1 MPPRTPDGDA
11 PRHPRV
17 LIASMRLPVTAKVRD
32 GRLEVQASVGGLA
45 TGLRGL
51 HGPGKGTW
59 IGWAGLADEE
69 LAGHE
74 GTLRDELQRRACL
87 GVGLPRVEMEGFYDE
102 YANGV
107 LWPTLH
113 DQAVRV
119 PLDPV
124 GWRAYMAANARFADA
139 IVAAAQPGDAIWVH
153 DYQLCLVPALV
164 RRQLPEARIGFFLH
178 VPFPAPDTFD
188 VLPQRRA
195 LLAGICGADL
205 VGVHTHGYLRHFVDA
220 CQRAGIGT
228 PGPESLVVGTRTVR
242 VGVFPLGIEPA
253 RFETAAEKPAVATRV
268 AALRASAPPITLLG
282 VDRLDYTKGIPR
294 RLLAYERLLEHHPE
308 LHGRVQFVQLA
319 VPSRDG
325 VRAYRRFREEVEQ
338 QVGRINGRFGRPDW
352 SPLHYVHRSVP
363 LDELVALYRA
373 ADVLLVT
380 PIRDGLNLVC
390 KEYCAART
398 DEGGALVLSEFA
410 GAADE
415 LAGALR
421 VNPYDVDATAAAIH
435 RAITMPDAERRA
447 RMRLLR
453 ERVRTHDVVRW
464 ADDFLDTLE
473 AIPRDEAR
481 PLDEEAWPLVVT
493 ELRAAPL
500 LRLLL
505 DYDGTLV
512 SFTRDPGAAVP
523 DAALL
528 DLLARLAAHP
538 GTEVHLV
545 SGRRHEELEQWFGAL
560 PVALHGEHGLWSRPR
575 GGTTWRSTASADGPT
590 LATASAILERFAER
604 VPGVVLERKS
614 AGIAW
619 HWRGADAEVAG
630 WQARE
635 LYAHLRHVLAGT
647 SLSVLLGDHVVEV
660 RPGGVHKGRVAS
672 AVADEA
678 PREALLVAIGDDT
691 TDADLFAG
699 LPETGVAI
707 AVGPRPSGADWRVKD
722 PEEVRRLLEAIVAT
736 EGPALVRRDG
746 RRRAGADGVAK
757 PSLWRRLLERLGRGT
772 PSAG

>member
-1 MPPRTPDGDA
+1 MATRDA
-11 PRHPRV
+11 EGEATARPRV
-17 LIASMRLPVTAKVRD
+17 VIASMRLPVTAKVRD
-32 GRLEVQASVGGLA
+32 GRLEVHASVGGLA

-69 LAGHE
+69 LAGHAE
-74 GTLRDELQRRACL
+74 AMRRELRRRSCI
-87 GVGLPRVEMEGFYDE
+87 GVGLPRPEVEGFYDE
-102 YANGV
+102 YANGI

-113 DQAVRV
+113 DQATRL
-119 PLDPV
+119 PLDAR
-124 GWRAYMAANARFADA
+124 GWRAYEAANARFADA
-139 IVAAAQPGDAIWVH
+139 IVAEARPGDVIWVH

-178 VPFPAPDTFD
+178 VPFPSPDTFD

-205 VGVHTHGYLRHFVDA
+205 VGVHTHGYLRHFIDA
-220 CQRAGIGT
+220 CQRAGVGT
-228 PGPESLVVGTRTVR
+228 PGPETLVVGTRTVR
-242 VGVFPLGIEPA
+242 VGAFPLGIEPA
-253 RFETAAEKPAVATRV
+253 RFEASAAKPAVAERV
-268 AALRASAPPITLLG
+268 AALRAAAPPVTLLG

-294 RLLAYERLLEHHPE
+294 RLLAYERLLERHPE
-308 LHGRVQFVQLA
+308 LHGGVQFVQLA

-352 SPLHYVHRSVP
+352 MPVHYVHRGVP

-415 LAGALR
+415 LAGAIR
-421 VNPYDVDATAAAIH
+421 VNPYDVDGTAAAIH

-453 ERVRTHDVVRW
+453 DRVRTHDVVRW
-464 ADDFLDTLE
+464 ADDFLAALGT
-473 AIPRDEAR
+473 APRDATR
-481 PLDEEAWPLVVT
+481 VLDDDAWPEVVT
-493 ELRAAPL
+493 TLRHAPL

-512 SFTRDPGAAVP
+512 PFTRDPADAAP

-528 DLLARLAAHP
+528 GLLARLAAHP
-538 GTEVHLV
+538 GTDVHLV
-545 SGRRHEELEQWFGAL
+545 SGRRHQELERWFGAL
-560 PVALHGEHGLWSRPR
+560 PVGLHGEHGLWSRARP
-575 GGTTWRSTASADGPT
+575 GDAWRSIATVDGGI
-590 LATASAILERFAER
+590 LATARGILERFAER
-604 VPGVVLERKS
+604 VPGALLEEKS
-614 AGIAW
+614 GGIAW
-619 HWRGADAEVAG
+619 HWRAADPELAS
-630 WQARE
+630 WQSRE

-647 SLSVLLGDHVVEV
+647 ALSVLLGDHVVEV
-660 RPGGVHKGRVAS
+660 RPSGVHKGRVAT
-672 AVADEA
+672 AIAADS
-678 PREALLVAIGDDT
+678 PREALLVAIGDDR

-699 LPETGVAI
+699 LPESGIAI
-707 AVGPRPSGADWRVKD
+707 AVGPHPSGADWRVTD
-722 PEEVRRLLEAIVAT
+722 HVAVRRLLEAIVAAEAPPPVPRT
-736 EGPALVRRDG
+736 G
-746 RRRAGADGVAK
+746 RRRAGAEPA
-757 PSLWRRLLERLGRGT
+757 RGT
-772 PSAG
+772 RSWWSRLVDRVTRSRP